1 MRHFGIA
8 LLLTILIG
16 STVEGE
22 NRALLI
28 GVGDYALPNNDLPGI
43 DRDIAAMKRVAGH
56 MGFAPG
62 QIKILADRGATSR
75 AIKSAIENWLIKGAG
90 PGDRILF
97 YFSGHGSQVRD
108 RNRDERDGRDEV
120 LLPHDF
126 GVGNRTLTRTLV
138 DDEFQAYIRQM
149 RASEIYIIVDACH
162 SGTASKLWNKAIGTA
177 KARIFVYPEIGDG
190 AGHFGDAEDRTAKS
204 NISYAAV
211 GACQDHQLSYG
222 DNTGGFFT
230 QNLARGMDRAARQGT
245 PISLRE
251 LAKIA
256 EAGIEQ
262 RMGPKAYQPRL
273 SGNQSL
279 LKQNLLGKD
288 APNDL
293 WTQLEKLVASASKS
307 VQFSI
312 NKREFKIG
320 DQISLSCRMPTDGYF
335 HVLFVG
341 EAKGES
347 ILLFPNRYATN
358 HSVKKGMQVNIPEMN
373 NNTYKLTARPPA
385 EKILIVGLLTDRNLL
400 SASDRAGS
408 QIYKTLS
415 QSWVKTMLKNQP
427 NLLAAGKVVMK
438 IEE

>member
-1 MRHFGIA
+1 MRHIGIV
-8 LLLTILIG
+8 LLLIMLIG

-28 GVGDYALPNNDLPGI
+28 GVGDYKLPNNDLPGI
-43 DRDIAAMKRVAGH
+43 DRDVAAMQRVAGH

-62 QIKILADRGATSR
+62 QIKILADRSATSR

-90 PGDRILF
+90 SGDRILF

-108 RNRDERDGRDEV
+108 RNSDEPDGRDEV

-126 GVGNRTLTRTLV
+126 GVGNNTLTRTLV

-162 SGTASKLWNKAIGTA
+162 SGTASKQWRKAIGTA

-190 AGHFGDAEDRTAKS
+190 AGHFGDAEDSTAKS

-230 QNLARGMDRAARQGT
+230 QNLARGMDRAAAQGI

-256 EAGIEQ
+256 EAGIAQ
-262 RMGPKAYQPRL
+262 RMGPEAYQPRL
-273 SGNQSL
+273 NGNQSL
-279 LKQNLLGKD
+279 LNKNLMVKD

-293 WTQLEKLVASASKS
+293 WAHLEKLSASAPKS

-312 NKREFKIG
+312 NKKEFKTG
-320 DQISLSCRMPTDGYF
+320 DQMSLSCRMPTDGYF
-335 HVLFVG
+335 HVWSVG
-341 EAKGES
+341 EAKGEVTQ
-347 ILLFPNRYATN
+347 LFPNKYATV
-358 HSVKKGMQVNIPEMN
+358 HSVKTGMQITIPEPN
-373 NNTYKLTARPPA
+373 NNTYKLTAHSPA
-385 EKILIVGLLTDRNLL
+385 GKILIIGLLTDRNLL
-400 SASDRAGS
+400 SDRAGS
-408 QIYKTLS
+408 QTYKIFS
-415 QSWVKTMLKNQP
+415 QSQVKTMLKNQP
-427 NLLAAGKVVMK
+427 NLLAAGKVVVK